1 MDKKKTAISLALD
14 RIAEAQ
20 IPGRPPVYKAVHEL
34 GFDGHSQNA
43 LATRLSEAAALAPPR
58 VHGRYRAGVKFKEW
72 GPPLGVA
79 PELPL
84 AAL

>member
-1 MDKKKTAISLALD
+1 MNRRKTAISLALD

-20 IPGRPPVYKAVHEL
+20 IAGQPPVYKAVHEL

-43 LATRLSEAAALAPPR
+43 LATRLSEAAAAKPPV
-58 VHGRYRAGVKFKEW
+58 VHGRYRAGKRFKEW
-72 GPPLGVA
+72 GPPLTVA

-84 AAL
+84 AAV